1 MRADICVGLGGQTA
15 ERMVLGEVSV
25 GAYADLQQCNLIAR
39 AMVEEYGMSATLGP
53 RVMLEDESG
62 RRGTGASEVRQVKID
77 EAIDAILTAE
87 QQRATELLGTHREL
101 LNALWTL
108 LLEKKVLEGE
118 ALTGF
123 SATVSGGGAG
133 G

>member
-1 MRADICVGLGGQTA
+1 M
-15 ERMVLGEVSV
+15 
-25 GAYADLQQCNLIAR
+25 
-39 AMVEEYGMSATLGP
+39 
-53 RVMLEDESG
+53 
-62 RRGTGASEVRQVKID
+62 KID

-101 LNALWTL
+101 LDALWTL

-123 SATVSGGGAG
+123 SATVSGGG
-133 G
+133 